1 MSAIT
6 PLSAAPMSDKP
17 PILGDGLAHIKA
29 RLAELPLDKKGAL
42 IIAVEWKAGIPIM
55 RTGVAAKV
63 GRHWTLAADVQAKL
77 KAKPDAKVFAAF
89 TW

>member
-1 MSAIT
+1 
-6 PLSAAPMSDKP
+6 MSDAP
-17 PILGDGLAHIKA
+17 PILGDGLAKIKA

-55 RTGVAAKV
+55 RTGVAAKI
-63 GRHWTLAADVQAKL
+63 GEHWTLGADAQVKL
-77 KAKPDAKVFAAF
+77 KDKPDAKVFAAF